1 MNMRDVVINKKAA
14 QGYEIPLGSSIL
26 VLVAAARGYV
36 MCGYLDIRTA
46 EKKGDCAAVVRG
58 VKTVD
63 DLLAGKV
70 VEVTAAAAAA
80 GVKIGMSG
88 LKALEKM
95 M

>member
-1 MNMRDVVINKKAA
+1 MRDVVINKKIT
-14 QGYEIPLGSSIL
+14 QGYEIPMGSSIL
-26 VLVAAARGYV
+26 VMVVTPRGYV

-70 VEVTAAAAAA
+70 VEVTTAA
-80 GVKIGMSG
+80 GAAGIKIGMSG
-88 LKALEKM
+88 LKALEKLM
-95 M
+95 

>member
-1 MNMRDVVINKKAA
+1 MNMRDVVVNKKTA

-26 VLVAAARGYV
+26 VLVTAARGYV

-70 VEVTAAAAAA
+70 VELTAAAGAA
-80 GVKIGMSG
+80 GIKIGMSG

>member
-1 MNMRDVVINKKAA
+1 MNMRDVIINKKTA

-26 VLVAAARGYV
+26 VLVAATRGYA

-63 DLLAGKV
+63 DLLTGKV
-70 VEVTAAAAAA
+70 VEITTAAGAA
-80 GVKIGMSG
+80 GIKIGMSG